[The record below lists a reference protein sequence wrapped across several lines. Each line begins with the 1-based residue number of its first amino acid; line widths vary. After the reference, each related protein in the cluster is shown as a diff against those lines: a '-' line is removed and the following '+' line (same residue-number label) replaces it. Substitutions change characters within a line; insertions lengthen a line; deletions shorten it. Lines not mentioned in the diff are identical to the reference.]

1 MSKTINKPTAQSVNN
16 ETRVSSTEPTNSI
29 KKSRYNHKLHAVFGK
44 ALLVISVLYVLL
56 YSFIPSNPNYGNHA
70 STCSN
75 VGRDHRILFAI
86 WGVVVCSALIV
97 NILFFLKKYDIKT
110 KFPRVMCWVGAVGMV
125 GFVFFEN
132 DKFQKF
138 RLVLTKEQ
146 YTGKV
151 TDKVQKFV
159 GSYPRFDILFTK
171 KTIHTT
177 FAIIFGLAI
186 AFAILFCLFY
196 LARKSRK
203 FKLATLVFFGY
214 MLLTALFLGIKLS
227 GLVEAVAVDAAFVMI
242 YLINYVDKLNDNTL
256 INPDFLP
263 AQKNN
268 AN

>member
-1 MSKTINKPTAQSVNN
+1 MSKTINDSV
-16 ETRVSSTEPTNSI
+16 ETVDNGARVSSTKPANSI
-29 KKSRYNHKLHAVFGK
+29 KKSRYDRKFHAVIGK
-44 ALLVISVLYVLL
+44 ALLIISVLYVLL

-75 VGRDHRILFAI
+75 VGRDHRILFAV

-97 NILFFLKKYDIKT
+97 NLLYLLKKYDIKT
-110 KFPRVMCWVGAVGMV
+110 KFPRIMCWVGAVGMV
-125 GFVFFEN
+125 GFVVFEN

-151 TDKVQKFV
+151 TDKVQTFV

-177 FAIIFGLAI
+177 FAIIFGLAL
-186 AFAILFCLFY
+186 AFALLFCLFY
-196 LARKSRK
+196 LARKSRT
-203 FKLATLVFFGY
+203 FKIATLVFFGY

-227 GLVEAVAVDAAFVMI
+227 GLVEAIAVDAAFIMV
-242 YLINYVDKLNDNTL
+242 YLVNYVDKFNDTSL
-256 INPDFLP
+256 MNPDFLP